1 MKSAIGK
8 TPGPLGTDHSPM
20 FVRFSSPIAHP
31 NDGSLPTVYSPP
43 PAAPSRWGLD
53 ETGAQTYHDLLLR
66 WSHDEL
72 LTELSTSRH
81 TFVQAR
87 TGLFPLAQAASALEL
102 NHTHDGEQIHEAPR
116 NHRPW
121 IHGKLTDMRIW
132 RNTLATPR
140 LFCSH
145 LGRRIKPGPSRRNGC
160 ITSHRC
166 YTGYLCHTG
175 HAGIDSL
182 SCGVNGRIRRCRFG
196 SQTSLRLRFWT
207 PSGV

>member
-1 MKSAIGK
+1 MGQKTRIDAVYANDVALDKAGGVTSMMSAIGK

-72 LTELSTSRH
+72 LTELSTNRH

-87 TGLFPLAQAASALEL
+87 NDLFPLAQAASVLEL
-102 NHTHDGEQIHEAPR
+102 SGAHDGQQIHEAAER
-116 NHRPW
+116 
-121 IHGKLTDMRIW
+121 
-132 RNTLATPR
+132 AT
-140 LFCSH
+140 
-145 LGRRIKPGPSRRNGC
+145 K
-160 ITSHRC
+160 
-166 YTGYLCHTG
+166 
-175 HAGIDSL
+175 
-182 SCGVNGRIRRCRFG
+182 
-196 SQTSLRLRFWT
+196 SLRYTCEYAIRHGTRETSASRNAASVLAGGLAGGLAGEAHKKTDQFH
-207 PSGV
+207 